1 MKLKFVFPLALISM
15 TALADTSKPT
25 KVECEYSIIKSPR
38 GSRLKLSKS
47 PVKTLKAK
55 LTDGR
60 VIDEKLGKDYGD
72 LTVYA
77 YWNGAELSFGVE
89 ELNKEGEHSSVWS
102 TAKPGAAAIEQ
113 GYYREVGDQGI
124 GLSVYC
130 SVK

>member
-77 YWNGAELSFGVE
+77 YWNGAD
-89 ELNKEGEHSSVWS
+89 SSAWS